1 MMNSLKQRDKNLK
14 TILITTPPII
24 EWSGFLDTN
33 TALRYENTLKQLIEN
48 IKKSENVRIIGK
60 LHPGWG
66 WKFNYVLMGI
76 FKKIDPK
83 IPVYSTKSIKKL
95 ITDCN
100 MMINITPEDNQPS
113 TVLLEGLILKKPIID
128 ISLDERKRDF
138 DYDKNLP
145 IIFLSYKSDIMYY
158 INKIFYDAD
167 FAHELNSQIDAN
179 LKQYLSNHKNASK
192 ELANY
197 LRSI

>member
-1 MMNSLKQRDKNLK
+1 MK

-33 TALRYENTLKQLIEN
+33 TALRYEDTLKQLIQN
-48 IKKSENVRIIGK
+48 IRKNESVRIIGK

-66 WKFNYVLMGI
+66 WKSNYFLMDI
-76 FKKIDPK
+76 FKEIDPK

-95 ITDCN
+95 ISECDL
-100 MMINITPEDNQPS
+100 MINITPEDNQPS
-113 TVLLEGLILKKPIID
+113 TVLLEGLILKKPVID
-128 ISLDERKRDF
+128 ISLDVRKNDF
-138 DYDKNLP
+138 EYDKNLP
-145 IIFLSYKSDIMYY
+145 IIFLSYKSDIIYY
-158 INKIFYDAD
+158 IKKIFYDND
-167 FAHELNSQIDAN
+167 FLHELNLQIDSH

-192 ELANY
+192 ELAIY

>member
-1 MMNSLKQRDKNLK
+1 MNFLLRENKLK

-33 TALRYENTLKQLIEN
+33 TALRYEDVLKQLTQN
-48 IKKSENVRIIGK
+48 IRKNENVKIIGK

-66 WKFNYVLMGI
+66 WKFNYVLMEI

-95 ITDCN
+95 IAECDI
-100 MMINITPEDNQPS
+100 MINITPEDNQPS
-113 TVLLEGLILKKPIID
+113 TVLLEGLILKKPVID
-128 ISLDERKRDF
+128 ISLDERKSDF
-138 DYDKNLP
+138 DYDKSLP
-145 IIFLSYKSDIMYY
+145 IIFLSYKSDVMYY
-158 INKIFYDAD
+158 VKKIFYDVD
-167 FAHELNSQIDAN
+167 FMHELNLRINSH
-179 LKQYLSNHKNASK
+179 LKQYLANHKNASV

-197 LRSI
+197 LKSF